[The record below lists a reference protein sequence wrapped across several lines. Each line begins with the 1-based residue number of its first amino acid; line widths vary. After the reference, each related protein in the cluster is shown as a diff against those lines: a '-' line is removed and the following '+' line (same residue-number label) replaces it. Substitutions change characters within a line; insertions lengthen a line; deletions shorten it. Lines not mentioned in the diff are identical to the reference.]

1 MSKEHV
7 WPQWMRRGAAVQP
20 TQVTR
25 ILGVAQTGPTELTE
39 NTNIVT
45 HKNGSV
51 LTTRVRE
58 VCADCNNGWMG
69 QLETD
74 AQPLI
79 RRLTVRSYP
88 LGVTTLAPKETATL
102 SAWAV
107 KTAWMRERAMPGR
120 ITPTQEMRTYL
131 SEKQHPPV
139 HTEVWAGRHVGTLE
153 FDANVLQIDVGWSDR
168 PWDDADTVVVAVCT
182 LTFMGVCVAVRTANG
197 EGVPP
202 MTPDPNLWRPFWPND
217 DFVQWPPPVTA
228 SDVDVRDIGTRID
241 TWLSGPRI
249 TSFRSDPAGYQ
260 RIRRN

>member
-7 WPQWMRRGAAVQP
+7 WPQWMKRGTAVQP

-58 VCADCNNGWMG
+58 VCADCNNGWMSH
-69 QLETD
+69 LETD
-74 AQPLI
+74 VQPLI
-79 RRLTVRSYP
+79 RRLAVRSYP
-88 LGVTTLAPKETATL
+88 FGVTTLAPNEAATL

-107 KTAWMRERAMPGR
+107 KTAWMYERATPGR

-131 SEKQHPPV
+131 SEKQHPPAR
-139 HTEVWAGRHVGTLE
+139 TEVWAGRHAGSME
-153 FDANVLQIDVGWSDR
+153 FESNVLQIDGGWSDR
-168 PWDDADTVVVAVCT
+168 PWDDTDTVCAVCT
-182 LTFMGVCVAVRTANG
+182 LTFMGLSVVVRTAND

-202 MTPDPNLWRPFWPND
+202 MTPNPRLWRQLWPNE

-228 SDVDVRDIGTRID
+228 SDVDVRDIGTRIN
-241 TWLSGPRI
+241 TWMSAPRI